1 MLVRN
6 CLSEICDMCDE
17 QRPKFQLTVAI
28 YSDSLMCR
36 KGDFKTN
43 LHQLKYFAYFAYAST
58 QSINNV

>member
-1 MLVRN
+1 
-6 CLSEICDMCDE
+6 MCDE

-36 KGDFKTN
+36 KDDFKTN